1 MRIRKPG
8 KVRDRLW
15 FLGREESGIYLLE
28 GEDGSMI
35 ISGGMS
41 YIVPDLLRQFEE
53 FGIEEEKI
61 TKLLILHSHFDHV
74 GIVPFFKRRHPAMEV
89 LASER
94 AWEILQMEK
103 AIKTINEFSRNVA
116 KRMGREDVY
125 SKYALEW
132 RQDVS
137 GKTVHEGDRIDL
149 GGLEVSILEI
159 PGHSSCCIA
168 AYVEELK
175 TLFPSDGGGIPFD
188 ETIVVSGNS
197 NYTKYQGSLERLKNL
212 GVEYFCA
219 DHYGYLTGEE
229 ARDFIP
235 KTIEMARQQRALM
248 EDAYRRDKDIDLAAK
263 RLNSSLYDVHPDYF
277 LSPDIM
283 LDVYRQMVRHIASVM
298 EGDV

>member
-235 KTIEMARQQRALM
+235 KTIEKARQQRALL

>member
-8 KVRDRLW
+8 KVRDQLW
-15 FLGREESGIYLLE
+15 FLGQEESGIYLLE
-28 GEDGSMI
+28 RENGFMI
-35 ISGGMS
+35 ISGGTS
-41 YIVPDLLRQFEE
+41 FIVPDLLRQFEE

-89 LASER
+89 FASER

-116 KRMGREDVY
+116 KRMGREDAY

-212 GVEYFCA
+212 EVEYLCA

-235 KTIEMARQQRALM
+235 KTIEKARQQRALL

-263 RLNSSLYDVHPDYF
+263 RLNSSLYDEHPDYF
-277 LSPDIM
+277 LSPEIM

>member
-8 KVRDRLW
+8 KVRDQLW
-15 FLGREESGIYLLE
+15 FLGQEESGIYLLE
-28 GEDGSMI
+28 RENGFMI
-35 ISGGMS
+35 ISGGTS
-41 YIVPDLLRQFEE
+41 FIVPDLLRQFEE

-74 GIVPFFKRRHPAMEV
+74 GIVPFFRRRHPAMEV
-89 LASER
+89 YASER
-94 AWEILQMEK
+94 AWEILQMER
-103 AIKTINEFSRNVA
+103 AIKTINEFGRNAA
-116 KRMGREDVY
+116 KRMKREEVY
-125 SKYALEW
+125 SKYDLEW

-137 GKTVHEGDRIDL
+137 GKTVYEGDRIDM

-168 AYVEELK
+168 AYVEGLK
-175 TLFPSDGGGIPFD
+175 ALFPSDGGGIPFD

-197 NYTKYQGSLERLKNL
+197 NYTKFQGGLEKLKNL
-212 GVEYFCA
+212 EVEYLCA
-219 DHYGYLTGEE
+219 DHYGYVTGKE

-248 EDAYRRDKDIDLAAK
+248 EDAYRRDKDVDLAAK
-263 RLNSSLYDVHPDYF
+263 RLNSSLYDEYPDYF
-277 LSPDIM
+277 LPPEIM
-283 LDVYRQMVRHIASVM
+283 LDVYRQMLRHIANAM